1 MCIGIPMKVVTAG
14 DGYAWCEALGE
25 RRRVDTLL
33 VGNQPVGTW
42 LLTFLGT
49 AREVLSAED
58 AAHIS
63 DAVQAVRLVMQG
75 ETTVD
80 HLFSDL
86 PARTPC
92 RSEFVQPNGTSGFP
106 GDS

>member
-1 MCIGIPMKVVTAG
+1 MCIGIPMKVVKAD
-14 DGYAWCEALGE
+14 DGYAWCEAIGE
-25 RRRVDTLL
+25 CCRVDTLL

-58 AAHIS
+58 AGRIS

-75 ETTVD
+75 ETAVD

-86 PARTPC
+86 PARSPG
-92 RSEFVQPNGTSGFP
+92 RSEFIQPNGTAGFP
-106 GDS
+106 GES